1 MKRVLLR
8 LQNEF
13 IRLSGLSPFLGDND
27 NETEC
32 NIAANEWDF
41 DAEEFDDVSSNG
53 KDFIEKL
60 LVPSSTERLS
70 SEQSLEHPWIA
81 RCGEFSVVLFFG
93 RRAMAISRS
102 VSYAH

>member
-1 MKRVLLR
+1 MDEKDHKKS
-8 LQNEF
+8 F
-13 IRLSGLSPFLGDND
+13 RLSGLSPFLGDND

-81 RCGEFSVVLFFG
+81 RCGKP
-93 RRAMAISRS
+93 
-102 VSYAH
+102 